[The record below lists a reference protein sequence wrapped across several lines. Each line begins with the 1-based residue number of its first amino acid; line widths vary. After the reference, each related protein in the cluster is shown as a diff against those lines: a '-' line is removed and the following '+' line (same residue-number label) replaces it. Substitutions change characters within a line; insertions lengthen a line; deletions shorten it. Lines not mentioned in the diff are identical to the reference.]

1 MNSIRH
7 WVVVGVFSLG
17 VLGLGFGCASKSEK
31 PAGQSAANTPPVVTA
46 VPAVAA
52 TPAVYKPDTSHA
64 NEPMPDGVFAWDE
77 ILKFVEATNGQ
88 AFARF
93 IFSFTNIARNIETGL
108 ATNVTSITNFTTV
121 TNVSFWGHRIVHIPN
136 ILRTTNVVMVTNSIT
151 PIPVTILSVHPSC
164 GCTTA
169 ELPPVPWTISPGTNA
184 QIKVSVNLAGKNG
197 MIFKTVN
204 VSTDRGSKTLTLRIN
219 ILPAPVPTM
228 TDADRIRAQALA
240 KVDRQAV
247 FKNDC
252 AVCHVK
258 PGEGK
263 YGKALFDAVCGV
275 CHESPNRAS
284 MVPDIHALK
293 IPTNEDFWRT
303 WITHGKPGSLMP
315 AFSSAEGGPLNDMQ
329 IASLAAYLNAAIP
342 SKVAPPPQ

>member
-1 MNSIRH
+1 MNDVRH
-7 WVVVGVFSLG
+7 CVVVGVLSAGL
-17 VLGLGFGCASKSEK
+17 LGLGFGCASKQEK
-31 PAGQSAANTPPVVTA
+31 LPVKSAANLAP
-46 VPAVAA
+46 AA

-77 ILKFVEATNGQ
+77 LLKSAEATNGQ

-108 ATNVTSITNFTTV
+108 ATNITSITNFTTV
-121 TNVSFWGHRIVHIPN
+121 TNKSFWGHRIVHVPD
-136 ILRTTNVVMVTNSIT
+136 ILRTTNAVTVTNSIT

-204 VSTDRGSKTLTLRIN
+204 VSTDRGSKTLTLKIN

-252 AVCHVK
+252 AACHVK

-263 YGKALFDAVCGV
+263 YGKALFDAVCSI

-315 AFSSAEGGPLNDMQ
+315 AFSTAEGGPLNDMQ

-342 SKVAPPPQ
+342 SKVAPSPQ